1 MSKEIKRALFI
12 MVFGTFFGI
21 LCSTLM
27 NVALPT
33 FMRVFNIS
41 SSTVQ
46 WVSNG
51 YMLVNAIMIP
61 VSAYLTKKFTFRSL
75 FISFSTIFLIGT
87 IFGALAPNFFT
98 LIIGRMIQAVG
109 SGMMMPLVNI
119 LAIRYASRGKQGA
132 VMGIVGLA
140 FNFSPIIGPT
150 LSGVILDYFSWRYLF
165 ILVLPFIVLDLGFAL
180 IALPKIPTK
189 QEPQFNVT
197 GLITISLGLLGLLW
211 SFSNVGEFA
220 ITSTTVWLPFLVGV
234 ALITTFIITQRQS
247 DHPFVNLAVFK
258 NAQFITATLVNSL
271 IVSTMYGNTILLPLL
286 IQTIMGKSAII
297 SGLALLPGAL
307 LTGFMSPISGR
318 LFDRYPVRI
327 IVTTGILIDCL
338 GTMMQAFI
346 DVNASVAMLTL
357 GQTIRQ
363 LGLVLI
369 LIPIQTQALAYL
381 PSNLI
386 SDGVAAF
393 NTLRQIAASFGT
405 AIIVAT
411 INIGSHLFVS
421 QPNHQQI
428 GIQAGFT
435 MCLLFLI
442 IALVVSRKLYTK
454 HSPTPTTRLKT
465 PASVSKL

>member
-1 MSKEIKRALFI
+1 MSKEIKHALFI

-33 FMRVFNIS
+33 FMRVFAIS

-51 YMLVNAIMIP
+51 YVLVNAIMIP

-75 FISFSTIFLIGT
+75 FISFSTIFFAGNH
-87 IFGALAPNFFT
+87 FGALAPNFFT
-98 LIIGRMIQAVG
+98 LIIGRMIQAIG

-119 LAIRYASRGKQGA
+119 LAIRYAGRGQKGA

-150 LSGVILDYFSWRYLF
+150 LSGIILDYFSWRYLF
-165 ILVLPFIVLDLGFAL
+165 ILVLPFIILDLGLA
-180 IALPKIPTK
+180 IISLPKIPTS
-189 QEPQFNVT
+189 QEPQFNVE
-197 GLITISLGLLGLLW
+197 GLITISFGLLGLLW
-211 SFSNVGEFA
+211 SFSNVGESPV
-220 ITSTTVWLPFLVGV
+220 TSLTVWLPFLVG
-234 ALITTFIITQRQS
+234 LILISTFISTQRKS

-258 NAQFITATLVNSL
+258 NAQFTTATIVNSL

-307 LTGFMSPISGR
+307 LTGFMSPVSGR

-327 IVTTGILIDCL
+327 IVTIGILIDCF

-346 DVNASVAMLTL
+346 DVNASVGMLTL

-369 LIPIQTQALAYL
+369 LIPIQTQALSYL
-381 PSNLI
+381 PNDLI

-411 INIGSHLFVS
+411 INITSHGFS
-421 QPNHQQI
+421 HQPNHQQI

-442 IALVVSRKLYTK
+442 AALMVSRKLYTK
-454 HSPTPTTRLKT
+454 HSHTPKPHFHGSAHL
-465 PASVSKL
+465 SKI

>member
-1 MSKEIKRALFI
+1 MSKQIKLSLFI
-12 MVFGTFFGI
+12 MIFGAFFGI

-33 FMRVFNIS
+33 FMRVFAIS

-75 FISFSTIFLIGT
+75 FIGFSTIFLLGT
-87 IFGALAPNFFT
+87 IFGAMAPNFLT

-119 LAIRYASRGKQGA
+119 LAIRYAARGKQGA
-132 VMGIVGLA
+132 VMGLVGLA

-165 ILVLPFIVLDLGFAL
+165 IFVLPFIIVDLILA
-180 IALPKIPTK
+180 IISLPLVPTN
-189 QEPQFNVT
+189 QEPQFNSL

-211 SFSNVGEFA
+211 SFSNIGQAALTNV
-220 ITSTTVWLPFLVGV
+220 IVWLPFMVDVL
-234 ALITTFIITQRQS
+234 LITAFVITQQQS
-247 DHPFVNLAVFK
+247 DHPFVNLVVFK
-258 NAQFITATLVNSL
+258 NTQFTTATLVNSL

-307 LTGFMSPISGR
+307 LTGVMSPISGR

-327 IVTTGILIDCL
+327 IVTTGILIDCF

-346 DVNASVAMLTL
+346 DVNASVTMLTM

-381 PSNLI
+381 PNNLI

-411 INIGSHLFVS
+411 INIAS
-421 QPNHQQI
+421 QVFSQHPNHQQI

-442 IALVVSRKLYTK
+442 IALLVSRKLYTTHSHTPKARK
-454 HSPTPTTRLKT
+454 HKQPTLAK
-465 PASVSKL
+465 V